1 MTGDDTI
8 TVTVLPS
15 GGGTTTL
22 SIPINLGSDD
32 SEEQTTG
39 SVILGSKDLDL
50 VFSGGN
56 QTVGLR
62 FNEVTIPQGAT
73 IVDAYIQFATKTA
86 RSQVTSLTLEGE
98 ATDDADTFVNNIN
111 GNISSRP
118 RTTADIAWSPAPW
131 ATAGETGVDQRT
143 PNLTSIVQE
152 IVDRAG
158 WASSNSLAFI
168 ITGTGKR
175 DAQSFETTPPASPP
189 VLHVE
194 YQ

>member
-131 ATAGETGVDQRT
+131 ATAVRQVLINART
-143 PNLTSIVQE
+143 LGDS
-152 IVDRAG
+152 G
-158 WASSNSLAFI
+158 
-168 ITGTGKR
+168 
-175 DAQSFETTPPASPP
+175 
-189 VLHVE
+189 
-194 YQ
+194 